1 MTTAIEPTTQ
11 TSGHWL
17 RRQIGTLLGRDYR
30 GQKCEVDYFNN
41 PKGSSSVTGRA
52 MVFSRHTHHDP
63 LQVAIEEGLD
73 AWARHAAASNG
84 FGDLP

>member
-1 MTTAIEPTTQ
+1 MTIAIEPTTQ
-11 TSGHWL
+11 TPGHRL
-17 RRQIGTLLGRDYR
+17 RRQIRIMLGRDYR
-30 GQKCEVDYFNN
+30 GQKCEADCLNY
-41 PKGSSSVTGRA
+41 PKETSSETRRA

-63 LQVAIEEGLD
+63 IQVAIEEGLD

>member
-11 TSGHWL
+11 TPGHWL

-30 GQKCEVDYFNN
+30 GQKCEADCFNYQ
-41 PKGSSSVTGRA
+41 KGTSSKTRRA
-52 MVFSRHTHHDP
+52 MDFSRHTHYDP
-63 LQVAIEEGLD
+63 LQVAIEDGLD
-73 AWARHAAASNG
+73 AWARHAAANNG